1 MNNRLPADAKAVD
14 RRVQRTRD
22 ALRDAMMAL
31 MLERGWDAIDV
42 QTLCEQ
48 ANIGRSTFYQHYA
61 NKEELLKASFTGLRN
76 ALMARAVANTSM
88 PGQLAFVPGLIAHV
102 YEVQHMF
109 RALLGRRSGHYVQD
123 RFRELLIEMVL
134 AGVPAG
140 KSRNWQA
147 QAQAHYLAGA
157 LFELLAW
164 WLGNNRPQKPKEIEA
179 LFYLWSKPVLT
190 PSSP

>member
-134 AGVPAG
+134 AGVPPG